1 MGDVIKTFPVRS
13 CEGEKPRR
21 LRLYFDTGS
30 PYTFIK
36 ESACRGFV
44 NILRLAKPVRFGGL
58 GNGKFQ
64 ASEFLHF
71 EVRLLGIWCRHA
83 AYVVPDE
90 VLDERYDLLV
100 GHDFMQKF
108 DVNIASKKRDVI
120 LDRGA
125 LKMAQTVRRSG
136 GVT

>member
-1 MGDVIKTFPVRS
+1 MGDVIRAFPVRTFD
-13 CEGEKPRR
+13 GEKPRR

-36 ESACRGFV
+36 QSACRGFRAV
-44 NILRLAKPVRFGGL
+44 YALPKPKSFGGL
-58 GNGKFQ
+58 GDGKFFAPQ
-64 ASEFLHF
+64 GAFL
-71 EVRLLGIWCRHA
+71 EVRLLGIWCSHA

-90 VLDERYDLLV
+90 VLEERYDLLV

-108 DVNIASKKRDVI
+108 DVNIASQKRDVI

-125 LKMAQTVRRSG
+125 LKMAQTVR
-136 GVT
+136 